1 MNRAVISLAL
11 LLFTVGASP
20 AQEAPSLPTIDYP
33 ALYESL
39 NPAIVKVHADNGS
52 GSGFLVSADGL
63 IATNHHVVRNSR
75 YLAVQFADGRKVRA
89 AAMLL
94 DPRYDVAVL
103 QVHPSVVGGLTP
115 LALLP
120 ATEEATVKA
129 GVEVLAFGSP
139 LSQTFMMT
147 RGIVSK
153 VEPDALLGDFLIQPG
168 NSGGP
173 LVNPRGQVVGINT
186 FGEGRTSGAVRVGRL
201 RDNLAR
207 PEVQERQADPPSA
220 ELLPTVSAT
229 RYPTEALKDRILK
242 EPLDA
247 TAYRLDAGRFTVT
260 VITPVHVGKA
270 QVQTELLQVANRY
283 RRRGK
288 KVPGLRDAIDEPFY
302 EWHRNATSLLDNV
315 VTFEVKPDF
324 GTTTGSKWAM
334 FAAGLAGGLSGT
346 PTQMPTMNME
356 FKAEFEDFRLYRDD
370 ELIVPVH
377 PGRGITEAA
386 MANAAMVFVDEAY
399 SGLYAYAPEVFMT
412 GRVFRLE
419 VFDAREPGRP
429 HKVIALAAQSKVIQQ
444 IRRDFAEVPEAAK

>member
-1 MNRAVISLAL
+1 MTRAFVVFVVWSLAL
-11 LLFTVGASP
+11 AGSF
-20 AQEAPSLPTIDYP
+20 AQETAPLPPVDYP

-39 NPAIVKVHADNGS
+39 NPAIVKVHADAGT

-75 YLAVQFADGRKVRA
+75 YLAAQFADGRKVRA
-89 AAMLL
+89 AAVLL
-94 DPRYDVAVL
+94 DPRFDVAIL
-103 QVHPSVVGGLTP
+103 QVNPAVVQGLEP
-115 LALLP
+115 LELLP
-120 ATEEATVKA
+120 PEHDGQVKA

-147 RGIVSK
+147 RGIISK
-153 VEPDALLGDFLIQPG
+153 VEPDVVLGDFLIQPG

-173 LVNPRGQVVGINT
+173 LVNHRGQVVGINT

-201 RDNLAR
+201 RDALAR
-207 PEVQERQADPPSA
+207 PEVRDRAGEPPAADP
-220 ELLPTVSAT
+220 LPTAPAS
-229 RYPTEALKDRILK
+229 RYPTELLKQRILR

-247 TAYRLDAGRFTVT
+247 TAYKLDAGKFTIT

-270 QVQTELLQVANRY
+270 QVQTELQQVANRY
-283 RRRGK
+283 NRRGK
-288 KVPGLRDAIDEPFY
+288 KVPGLQEAIDEPYY
-302 EWHRNATSLLDNV
+302 EWHRNATSLLDSL

-346 PTQMPTMNME
+346 PTQMPTLNME
-356 FKAEFEDFRLYRDD
+356 FKAEFEDFKLYRDGQ
-370 ELIVPVH
+370 LIAPVH

-386 MANAAMVFVDEAY
+386 MANSAMVFVDEAY
-399 SGLYAYAPEVFMT
+399 SGLYAYSPDVFMT
-412 GRVFRLE
+412 GTSFRFE
-419 VFDAREPGRP
+419 VFDAREPGRA
-429 HKVIALAAQSKVIQQ
+429 HKVITVPASSKVIQQ